1 VAPLLDDLTGALRQ
15 GLGRAGEALVSLS
28 GTDPET
34 EVPVEAEAA
43 VPVAPP
49 APVVLEARDLTKV
62 YGEGGAAVR
71 ALDGASIEVRRGEI
85 VAIMGPSGSGK
96 STMLHMLGALE
107 TPTSGQISLGG
118 ERYDG
123 LDDSGLTRVRRDRIG
138 FVFQFFNLLPSLS
151 AEENVL
157 LPALIAGER
166 GDAIRGRVRDL
177 LGRVGLAGRVEHLPA
192 EMSGG
197 EQQRVSIARA
207 LLRDPELVLADEP
220 TGNLDS
226 RSSAEVLDLLREL
239 SESEQQ
245 TVVMVTHDPGA
256 AAIADRVIFLR
267 DGQVAGEI
275 DGGSRERVSEAFT
288 ALRA

>member
-1 VAPLLDDLTGALRQ
+1 MSPLLDDLAGAVRH
-15 GLGRAGEALVSLS
+15 GLGRAGEALVSIS
-28 GTDPET
+28 RNGAPPD
-34 EVPVEAEAA
+34 AR
-43 VPVAPP
+43 PVAELEPARPQAPP
-49 APVVLEARDLTKV
+49 VLVARDLAKA

-71 ALDGASIEVRRGEI
+71 ALDGASLEVLRGEV

-96 STMLHMLGALE
+96 STMLHLLGALE
-107 TPTSGQISLGG
+107 TPTSGEISLGG

-123 LDDSGLTRVRRDRIG
+123 LDDAGLTRVRRDRIG

-166 GDAIRGRVRDL
+166 SEAVRGRARDL
-177 LGRVGLAGRVEHLPA
+177 LGRVGLAHRTGHLPS

-226 RSSAEVLDLLREL
+226 RSSAEVLDLLRRL
-239 SESEQQ
+239 GSEQEQ
-245 TVVMVTHDPGA
+245 TLVMVTHDPGA
-256 AAIADRVIFLR
+256 AAIADRVVFLR
-267 DGQVAGEI
+267 DGRVAGEVP
-275 DGGSRERVSEAFT
+275 GGSRERVSEAFT
-288 ALRA
+288 ALQG